1 MEDLLLVAVPV
12 ALVAAVAALVKP
24 ARQRVVPVA
33 KAVGRAGVGVAEVTA
48 AGALGVVD
56 AAMHGEGRQSEAP
69 STRAETAPAATPSGR
84 ARRAPAKA
92 SSGRARRAPAKAS
105 SGRARR
111 RSPASP
117 TS

>member
-1 MEDLLLVAVPV
+1 MEELLLVAVPV

-56 AAMHGEGRQSEAP
+56 AAMHGEGQQPKAP
-69 STRAETAPAATPSGR
+69 STRAVTAPATKGSART
-84 ARRAPAKA
+84 RRAPAKA
-92 SSGRARRAPAKAS
+92 SSGRARRQS
-105 SGRARR
+105 S
-111 RSPASP
+111 ASP